1 MPTSHTCPYCNTT
14 YMYDPRLAQE
24 HYITFSPHTT
34 IGALNI
40 LQHQCPYCQKIHVFI
55 SSSGTYWGGAFHFA
69 YPPANAMYLPD
80 YIPEPIRQDYRE
92 AVQIADLSPKA
103 SATLARRCLQGMIH
117 DFWDIHEKNL
127 NAEITALKS
136 RIPRKQW
143 EAIDAIR
150 KIGNIGAHMENNV
163 ELIVDVDLDEA
174 KKLLK
179 VIEMLFKTWYIRQH
193 EEDILLDEVKELAA
207 EKEEARSAAKDP
219 DGQ

>member
-1 MPTSHTCPYCNTT
+1 MLTSHTCPYCNTT
-14 YMYDPRLAQE
+14 YMYDSRLVQDHQIAFQQN
-24 HYITFSPHTT
+24 TA
-34 IGALNI
+34 IGRLNI
-40 LQHQCPYCQKIHVFI
+40 LQHRCPYCQKIHVFI
-55 SSSGTYWGGAFHFA
+55 SSNGTCWGGEFHFS

-80 YIPEPIRQDYRE
+80 YIPEPLRQDYLE
-92 AVQIADLSPKA
+92 AVEIADLSPKA

-117 DFWDIHEKNL
+117 DFWDVHEKNL
-127 NAEITALKS
+127 NAEITTLKS

-163 ELIVDVDLDEA
+163 ELIVDVDPDEA

-193 EEDILLDEVKELAA
+193 EDDILLDEVKEMAA
-207 EKEEARSAAKDP
+207 EKEEARSSAKNP
-219 DGQ
+219 DSQ

>member
-1 MPTSHTCPYCNTT
+1 MQHRCPSC
-14 YMYDPRLAQE
+14 L
-24 HYITFSPHTT
+24 
-34 IGALNI
+34 
-40 LQHQCPYCQKIHVFI
+40 KVHVFI
-55 SSSGTYWGGAFHFA
+55 ASLGSCWGGEFYFS

-80 YIPEPIRQDYRE
+80 YIPEPIRQDYLE

-136 RIPRKQW
+136 RIPPKQW
-143 EAIDAIR
+143 DAIDAIST
-150 KIGNIGAHMENNV
+150 IGNIGAHMESSV
-163 ELIVDVDLDEA
+163 GVIVDVDPDET

-193 EEDILLDEVKELAA
+193 EENILLDEVKEMAA
-207 EKEEARSAAKDP
+207 EKEEARSAAKNS